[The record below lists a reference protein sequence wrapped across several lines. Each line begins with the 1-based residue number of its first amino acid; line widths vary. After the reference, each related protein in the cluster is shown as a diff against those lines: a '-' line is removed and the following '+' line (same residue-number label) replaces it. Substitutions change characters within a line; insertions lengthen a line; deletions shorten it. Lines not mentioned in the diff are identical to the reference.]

1 MRSKWRRCPATP
13 TTLESSLTFCR
24 QLAWSSRWVWIISR
38 WLRENDWERR
48 PAGRPGER
56 WDDVTRLQ
64 LTPQRQVRK
73 AVWTITE
80 NRREERK
87 GKKIEGCGARKG
99 SCSRRIPFR
108 HQFSPKNQSF
118 IYARKEV
125 GETDRAVRPVRG
137 WCAPRD
143 SNPFPSLAMQRRG
156 EENKKEPDNNV
167 QGISFPCRLQTRCSD
182 ALAGSCRYSVF

>member
-1 MRSKWRRCPATP
+1 MTGR
-13 TTLESSLTFCR
+13 
-24 QLAWSSRWVWIISR
+24 
-38 WLRENDWERR
+38 
-48 PAGRPGER
+48 GRPGER
-56 WDDVTRLQ
+56 WARWCNTAAIDAATTGPKGSLNHHG
-64 LTPQRQVRK
+64 K
-73 AVWTITE
+73 
-80 NRREERK
+80 RERGEE

-108 HQFSPKNQSF
+108 HQFSPRNQSF

-137 WCAPRD
+137 WCAIRD